1 MIRLTLNEQNDSAV
15 HLFNQDTILIGA
27 EPSQVDLVLPGSEIQ
42 PIHLKIS
49 KQNDFHIIIN
59 YANDPFISIN
69 GHPFG
74 KKLLNT
80 GDVIVVHQHTVLFE
94 TLAAT
99 NETEAC
105 RAQDPLE
112 GLLESKIKQ
121 QERVAAQ
128 ESCLLSQEHRQA
140 FSQFTLPFEHEVEM
154 LKEHE
159 WQENSLDHYLKGVEA
174 AFHEDPKKPHLPAE
188 TRQIEKTLPEP
199 ESLSIERKK
208 PVSLKDDYLRDLED
222 DHQEAHKGPFEQLP
236 IESNHL
242 YQAWKWVLLFIFS
255 LVTIA
260 TIAGTIIYF
269 SVSDKSE
276 AQETKVAQGIA
287 DIAMALTHA
296 QLSHLIPPNQNWA
309 DVDFLKSN
317 LQAILADMPSYAA
330 QIDAQGQFNC
340 CPYSLRIYT
349 SNNLAH
355 FLLIAQPDPGFLYWL
370 IPQSIIVMDS
380 QLMEL
385 RTLKDVRGLNRL
397 LANRDPLDGMNG
409 KEITNLI
416 KQGNLIRL
424 STLANETGQISFA
437 PPKNLA
443 WVRPGAENLIYN
455 APRYYRLG
463 QSLMQK
469 AVSLSTSK
477 GSSQEV
483 AALKQAVENFSWLNH
498 LILYSDQGKKSA
510 LLTRQGF
517 TMFAP
522 SNKLLFGYLSFNAQG
537 KIYQVN
543 LLKDDEELKDSAL
556 VNMPKDKDNEI
567 IAFQSPQE
575 MENKEEASRLKN
587 EERLTVDHNHP
598 IYIQLQALVTARE
611 NELKP
616 LTSSLFALFNQ
627 ELQTPRFQFQTEFQ
641 NLSQLYLIADVK
653 HKQALKE
660 ALDMLYHQYEE
671 MPVSQFLAF
680 AKELHLDQLMQHEDH
695 SLTLVNQD
703 YQQNIETILIH
714 VEKSQSLAELDN
726 LINVACTWLSFDYIK
741 DPRELIKYQNL
752 LRNQLLQQLEQ
763 HLLSKKHFDSLK
775 KEDREILQHILN
787 QERLIKPEE
796 RDFFLGEFEELFAS
810 QQ

>member
-1 MIRLTLNEQNDSAV
+1 MIRLTLNEQNDSAA

-27 EPSQVDLVLPGSEIQ
+27 EPSQVNLVLSGPEIQ

-80 GDVIVVHQHTVLFE
+80 GDVIVIHQTTLLFE
-94 TLAAT
+94 TLVAI
-99 NETEAC
+99 NETETCCAK
-105 RAQDPLE
+105 DSLE
-112 GLLESKIKQ
+112 VLLESKIKQ
-121 QERVAAQ
+121 QEWITAQ
-128 ESCLLSQEHRQA
+128 DSCPLSQENRQA

-159 WQENSLDHYLKGVEA
+159 WKENSLDHYLKSIETT
-174 AFHEDPKKPHLPAE
+174 FHEAHQKPLLPVESKLA
-188 TRQIEKTLPEP
+188 EKTLPETNF
-199 ESLSIERKK
+199 LSIERKK
-208 PVSLKDDYLRDLED
+208 TVSLKDDYLRDLED
-222 DHQEAHKGPFEQLP
+222 DHQDVHKGPFEQLP
-236 IESNHL
+236 IDSNHL

-255 LVTIA
+255 LITIA

-296 QLSHLIPPNQNWA
+296 QLSNLIPPNQNWA

-317 LQAILADMPSYAA
+317 LQAILTDTPSYAA

-349 SNNLAH
+349 SNNLSH
-355 FLLIAQPDPGFLYWL
+355 FLLIAQPDPGVLYWL
-370 IPQSIIVMDS
+370 IPQSIIVLDS

-385 RTLKDVRGLNRL
+385 RTLKDVRSLNRL
-397 LANRDPLDGMNG
+397 LANRDPLDGING

-416 KQGNLIRL
+416 KQGNLVRL

-463 QSLMQK
+463 QTLMQK
-469 AVSLSTSK
+469 ALSLSTSK

-483 AALKQAVENFSWLNH
+483 AALKQAVENFAWLNH

-517 TMFAP
+517 SMFAP

-543 LLKDDEELKDSAL
+543 LLKDDDELKDTAL
-556 VNMPKDKDNEI
+556 VNMPKDNEI

-587 EERLTVDHNHP
+587 EERLTVDRNHP
-598 IYIQLQALVTARE
+598 IYIQLQVLVTARE

-616 LTSSLFALFNQ
+616 LISSLFALFNQ
-627 ELQTPRFQFQTEFQ
+627 ELQTPRFQFQAEFQ
-641 NLSQLYLIADVK
+641 NLSQLYLIADTK

-660 ALDMLYHQYEE
+660 ALDTLYHQYEE
-671 MPVSQFLAF
+671 MPVNQFLAF
-680 AKELHLDQLMQHEDH
+680 AKELRLDQLMQHKDH
-695 SLTLVNQD
+695 SLTLVSQD
-703 YQQNIETILIH
+703 CQQNIETILTH

-726 LINVACTWLSFDYIK
+726 LINIACTWLSFDYIK
-741 DPRELIKYQNL
+741 DPHELIKYQNL

-763 HLLSKKHFDSLK
+763 HLLSKKHFANLK
-775 KEDREILQHILN
+775 REDREILEHLLN

-810 QQ
+810 Q